1 MTRQFDADKRRTL
14 GLAAASIGTALVG
27 GPLIAKAAE
36 TYPVHPINL
45 IVGFAAGGQSDILGR
60 KVATQLGRELNTPI
74 VVQNK
79 EGATSTIAVR
89 FVATSKPDGY
99 TLLLGGGSGMVM
111 APLVMKVAFDPIK
124 DFSSI
129 SMLTT
134 AALSISVH
142 PSVPAKNLK
151 ELVALIK
158 QQPEKYSYGSSGFG
172 GSDHMTGELFKQVAG
187 DLKILHVP
195 YKGAAPASQAIIG
208 GQIPILIS
216 TFSSVYKYHKTGQ
229 MRMLAMTSEN
239 RHESAPDMPT
249 ALEQGFDG
257 LVAETYN
264 FLTTPAGTPPEVI
277 TTLRAAT
284 TKMMARP
291 EFVADLKAAQFDP
304 VIGSTPETTDAFLAS
319 EVKKWR
325 RVADI
330 AKITP
335 Q

>member
-1 MTRQFDADKRRTL
+1 MAKQFDADKRRTL
-14 GLAAASIGTALVG
+14 ELAAASIGTALASNPFMVN
-27 GPLIAKAAE
+27 AAE
-36 TYPVHPINL
+36 AYPSQPINL

-60 KVATQLGRELNTPI
+60 KVAMQLGKELSTPV

-89 FVATSKPDGY
+89 YVATAKPDGY

-111 APLVMKVAFDPIK
+111 APLVMKVPFDPIK

-129 SMLTT
+129 CMLTT

-142 PSVPAKNLK
+142 PSLPAKNLK

-187 DLKILHVP
+187 DLKLLHVP
-195 YKGAAPASQAIIG
+195 YKGAAPASQAVIG
-208 GQIPILIS
+208 GQLPILIS

-229 MRMLAMTSEN
+229 MRMLAMTSEK
-239 RHESAPDMPT
+239 RHESAPEMPT

-264 FLTTPAGTPPEVI
+264 FLTIPAGTPRDVI
-277 TTLRAAT
+277 ATLRAAT

-291 EFVADLKAAQFDP
+291 EFIADLKAAQFDP

-325 RVADI
+325 RVAEV
-330 AKITP
+330 ARITP